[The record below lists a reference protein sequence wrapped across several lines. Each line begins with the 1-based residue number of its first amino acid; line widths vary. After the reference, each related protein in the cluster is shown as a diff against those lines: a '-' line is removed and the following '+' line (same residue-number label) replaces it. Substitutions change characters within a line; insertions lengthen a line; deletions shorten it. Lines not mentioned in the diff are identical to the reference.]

1 MTTPG
6 QPDEVS
12 DVPEEGTAT
21 GRVIDGAESDGD
33 DHDRALRPTRLDEF
47 VGQSTVHE
55 AIRISVDAAKQR
67 GEALDHLLLYGP
79 PGLGKTTLARIVARE
94 LGVNLR
100 PTSGP
105 AIQRAGDIAAIL
117 TTMQTHDVLFID
129 EIHRVPRSAEE
140 VLYSAMED
148 YQLFM
153 MIGSGPAARSV
164 QLSVKPFTLIG
175 ATTRYAMIS
184 PPMRDRFGMVQRL
197 DFYSTSELERVL
209 VRSAE
214 AMDVQLE
221 PAGAL
226 TLAERARG
234 TPRIANRLLRR
245 VRDFA
250 EVRADGVVT
259 EAVADEALRRLR
271 VDELG
276 LDEHDR
282 GLLRALIEGFNGGPV
297 GLDTLAA
304 AVAEDTDTV
313 MDVYEPYLIQLG
325 FLARTPR
332 GRVAMPAA
340 WSHLGLTQPQQATD
354 QGSLFESLS
363 P

>member
-1 MTTPG
+1 MSEQETTSEDSG
-6 QPDEVS
+6 AAV
-12 DVPEEGTAT
+12 
-21 GRVIDGAESDGD
+21 GRVIDGGEAESDVR
-33 DHDRALRPTRLDEF
+33 DRALRPLRLDEF
-47 VGQSTVHE
+47 VGQSSVHE
-55 AIRISVDAAKQR
+55 AIRIAVDAASR
-67 GEALDHLLLYGP
+67 RNEPLDHLLLYGP

-117 TTMQTHDVLFID
+117 TTMQEHDVLFID

-148 YQLFM
+148 FQLFM
-153 MIGSGPAARSV
+153 MIGTGPAARSV

-184 PPMRDRFGMVQRL
+184 PPLRDRFGMVQRL
-197 DFYSTSELERVL
+197 DFYSTDELERVI

-214 AMDVQLE
+214 ALEVELDVE
-221 PAGAL
+221 GAQ
-226 TLAERARG
+226 TLAARSRG

-245 VRDFA
+245 VRDYA
-250 EVRADGVVT
+250 DVRADGAVT
-259 EAVADEALRRLR
+259 REVAEAALLGLR

-282 GLLRALIEGFNGGPV
+282 GLLRALIENFNGGPV

-304 AVAEDTDTV
+304 AVAEDADTV

-332 GRVAMPAA
+332 GRVAMPNA
-340 WSHLGLTQPQQATD
+340 WRHLGLTPNPDQAT
-354 QGSLFESLS
+354 LFEPS
-363 P
+363 

>member
-1 MTTPG
+1 MTTADEDPG
-6 QPDEVS
+6 ATSDEGAAV
-12 DVPEEGTAT
+12 
-21 GRVIDGAESDGD
+21 GRVIDGSESEPDVQ
-33 DHDRALRPTRLDEF
+33 DRALRPSRLEDF
-47 VGQSTVHE
+47 VGQATVHE
-55 AIRISVDAAKQR
+55 SIRIAVDAAR
-67 GEALDHLLLYGP
+67 GRDEALDHLLLYGP

-148 YQLFM
+148 FQLFM

-184 PPMRDRFGMVQRL
+184 PPLRDRFGMVQRL
-197 DFYSTSELERVL
+197 DFYSTAELEQVI
-209 VRSAE
+209 VRSAD
-214 AMDVQLE
+214 ALE
-221 PAGAL
+221 IELQPAGARA
-226 TLAERARG
+226 LAERARG
-234 TPRIANRLLRR
+234 TPRVANRLLRR
-245 VRDFA
+245 VRDYA
-250 EVRADGVVT
+250 EVRADGVIT
-259 EAVADEALRRLR
+259 RQVADEALRGLR

-282 GLLRALIEGFNGGPV
+282 NLLRSLIEGFNGGPV

-304 AVAEDTDTV
+304 SIAEDADTV

-340 WSHLGLTQPQQATD
+340 WTHLGLTQGNSPPD
-354 QGSLFESLS
+354 QGALFESV
-363 P
+363 

>member
-1 MTTPG
+1 MTT
-6 QPDEVS
+6 QDTQDEQHKDGAAV
-12 DVPEEGTAT
+12 
-21 GRVIDGAESDGD
+21 GRVIDADATEVDAQ
-33 DHDRALRPTRLDEF
+33 DRALRPTRLDEF
-47 VGQSTVHE
+47 VGQSAVHE
-55 AIRISVDAAKQR
+55 AIRIAVDAAKGR
-67 GEALDHLLLYGP
+67 DEALDHLLLYGP

-148 YQLFM
+148 FQLFM

-184 PPMRDRFGMVQRL
+184 PPLRDRFGMVQRL
-197 DFYSTSELERVL
+197 DFYSTPELEQVI

-214 AMDVQLE
+214 ALE
-221 PAGAL
+221 VELDPAGAR
-226 TLAERARG
+226 TLAKRARG

-250 EVRADGVVT
+250 EVRADGVIT
-259 EAVADEALRRLR
+259 SAVADEALRGLR

-304 AVAEDTDTV
+304 AVAEDADTV

>member
-1 MTTPG
+1 MTTA
-6 QPDEVS
+6 DEDTGATS
-12 DVPEEGTAT
+12 DEGAAV
-21 GRVIDGAESDGD
+21 GRVIDGAESEPDIQ
-33 DHDRALRPTRLDEF
+33 DRALRPARLEDF
-47 VGQSTVHE
+47 VGQTTVHE
-55 AIRISVDAAKQR
+55 SIRIAVDAAR
-67 GEALDHLLLYGP
+67 GRDEALDHLLLYGP

-148 YQLFM
+148 FQLFM

-184 PPMRDRFGMVQRL
+184 PPLRDRFGMVQRL
-197 DFYSTSELERVL
+197 DFYNTDELEQVI
-209 VRSAE
+209 VRSA
-214 AMDVQLE
+214 AALE
-221 PAGAL
+221 VELQPAGARA
-226 TLAERARG
+226 LAERARG
-234 TPRIANRLLRR
+234 TPRVANRLLRR
-245 VRDFA
+245 VRDYA
-250 EVRADGVVT
+250 EVRADGVIT
-259 EAVADEALRRLR
+259 RQVADQALRGLR

-282 GLLRALIEGFNGGPV
+282 NLLRALIEGFNGGPV

-304 AVAEDTDTV
+304 SIAEDADTV

-340 WSHLGLTQPQQATD
+340 WTHLGLTQKNSPPD
-354 QGSLFESLS
+354 QGALFESV
-363 P
+363 

>member
-1 MTTPG
+1 
-6 QPDEVS
+6 
-12 DVPEEGTAT
+12 
-21 GRVIDGAESDGD
+21 
-33 DHDRALRPTRLDEF
+33 
-47 VGQSTVHE
+47 
-55 AIRISVDAAKQR
+55 
-67 GEALDHLLLYGP
+67 
-79 PGLGKTTLARIVARE
+79 
-94 LGVNLR
+94 
-100 PTSGP
+100 
-105 AIQRAGDIAAIL
+105 
-117 TTMQTHDVLFID
+117 
-129 EIHRVPRSAEE
+129 
-140 VLYSAMED
+140 
-148 YQLFM
+148 FM

-184 PPMRDRFGMVQRL
+184 PPLRDRFGMVQRL
-197 DFYSTSELERVL
+197 DFYSTEELEQVI

-214 AMDVQLE
+214 ALEIELE
-221 PAGAL
+221 PAGARN
-226 TLAERARG
+226 LAERARG

-250 EVRADGVVT
+250 EVRADGT
-259 EAVADEALRRLR
+259 ITDSVADDALRGLR
-271 VDELG
+271 VDQLG

-304 AVAEDTDTV
+304 AVAEDADTV

-340 WSHLGLTQPQQATD
+340 WSHLGLTPQASAPD
-354 QGSLFESLS
+354 QGTLFETQSG
-363 P
+363 

>member
-6 QPDEVS
+6 DTGEAGEEGAAAGRIIDAAQPD
-12 DVPEEGTAT
+12 P
-21 GRVIDGAESDGD
+21 DG
-33 DHDRALRPTRLDEF
+33 HDRALRPTRLDDF

-55 AIRISVDAAKQR
+55 AIRIAVDAARQR
-67 GEALDHLLLYGP
+67 DEALDHLLLYGP

-129 EIHRVPRSAEE
+129 EIHRVPRAAEE

-148 YQLFM
+148 FQLFM

-164 QLSVKPFTLIG
+164 QLSVKPFTLVG

-184 PPMRDRFGMVQRL
+184 PPLRDRFGMVQRL
-197 DFYSTSELERVL
+197 DFYSTEELERVI

-214 AMDVQLE
+214 ALDIELQ
-221 PAGAL
+221 PDGARN
-226 TLAERARG
+226 LAERARG

-250 EVRADGVVT
+250 EVRADGIIT
-259 EAVADEALRRLR
+259 DSVADEALRGLR
-271 VDELG
+271 VDQLG

-304 AVAEDTDTV
+304 AVAEDADTV

-340 WSHLGLTQPQQATD
+340 WSHLGLTPQSTAPD
-354 QGSLFESLS
+354 QGTLFETKSG
-363 P
+363 